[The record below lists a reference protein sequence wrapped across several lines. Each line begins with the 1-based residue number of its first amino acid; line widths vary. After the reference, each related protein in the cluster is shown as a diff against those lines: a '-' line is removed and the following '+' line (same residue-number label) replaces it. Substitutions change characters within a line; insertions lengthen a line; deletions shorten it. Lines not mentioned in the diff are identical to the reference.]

1 MKKDIVIPI
10 VKGIFV
16 AIVKKINEAKE
27 AEWFVV
33 LINDN
38 DEPIDNV
45 MVVSR
50 GYGEI
55 NGENRQTSQLRHS
68 FGTVKGQSNVIIEP
82 IDPSVFVLNNEYW
95 VSYFIGNQMFDK
107 RYTFVLDSI
116 REDNLSYIPM
126 IDLDGILHE

>member
-55 NGENRQTSQLRHS
+55 NGENRQTSLLRHS